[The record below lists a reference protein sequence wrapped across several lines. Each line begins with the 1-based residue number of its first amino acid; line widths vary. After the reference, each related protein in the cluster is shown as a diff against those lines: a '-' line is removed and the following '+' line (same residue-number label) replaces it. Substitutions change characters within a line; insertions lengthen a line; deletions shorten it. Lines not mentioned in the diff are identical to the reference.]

1 MSSEGNKK
9 ERNLRDGYRE
19 KKTFA
24 RPIYLPTTLHRLH
37 SPSVLLIVTRCQKVG
52 LRARQSPLLPPVP
65 PSPLALQRGER
76 SMNGFHDP
84 NETSL
89 PPRFIRT
96 GDHGDRAIVLAQVPS
111 RTRTIAD
118 LSPASLL
125 YGKCSAGPPPPTRP
139 PSSSRSGLVAESH
152 SKADR
157 NEWIRDRRC

>member
-1 MSSEGNKK
+1 MDTGKRK
-9 ERNLRDGYRE
+9 
-19 KKTFA
+19 
-24 RPIYLPTTLHRLH
+24 H
-37 SPSVLLIVTRCQKVG
+37 LLALSI
-52 LRARQSPLLPPVP
+52 SPLHYTVFILPPFSLSSHAARKSDYVRANLL
-65 PSPLALQRGER
+65 SSLALALQRGER

-111 RTRTIAD
+111 RTRTMAD